1 LIFGF
6 GTDIIET
13 RRLVERLRRT
23 EGLKERIYTSREIA
37 FCESSGRTAEQF
49 AARFAAKEAFLKA
62 MGTGWSG
69 GYRFQD
75 IEIVGGGQ
83 GRPEVVVY
91 GKVKAFCEENGITG
105 FHVSLS
111 SVEDLGGAAVVLEKS
126 ESQKE
131 FHVTYRFL

>member
-1 LIFGF
+1 LIFGL
-6 GTDIIET
+6 GTDIIEI
-13 RRLVERLRRT
+13 RRIAARIRRT
-23 EGLKERIYTSREIA
+23 EGLKERIFTPREIA
-37 FCESSGRTAEQF
+37 SCESSRRGAEQF

-75 IEIVGGGQ
+75 IEIIDGGG
-83 GRPEVVVY
+83 GRPEAVIH

-111 SVEDLGGAAVVLEKS
+111 SDKDMAAAAVVLEKG
-126 ESQKE
+126 
-131 FHVTYRFL
+131 